1 MISTESKY
9 GAASAAK
16 RVAKT
21 EPIEKFGAI
30 NTPTL
35 GWSANWFCKAWRLS
49 SLQPEVPTTTWR
61 LFLTANSTICGDT
74 VGTVR
79 SKTWV
84 APEDRMLSSESCDA
98 SSATSSRSSDE
109 LIAAL
114 AYCPILTVAP
124 TRATL
129 IGSDVVAGCVD
140 MGLILLDTQSGC
152 SCCAKDETAG
162 PNAMFN
168 PAVFMVARF
177 YPSSPFSS
185 MTGTNESFPRSSTL
199 AISTCSLLPTATT
212 SSTFSTRL
220 PSLSLRSSEIC
231 SRPSLPGVSEMN
243 APKLVVFTTVSRY
256 RSPTSG

>member
-1 MISTESKY
+1 MICWPGLPIRTSWWASNPANRIAWTLMPDTAAPLAWSGSCSVASGEGPTSADWRAAAIISAVRTAVPDGASPLLGCCISMISTESKY

-109 LIAAL
+109 LMAAL
-114 AYCPILTVAP
+114 AYCPILPVAP

-162 PNAMFN
+162 PNA
-168 PAVFMVARF
+168 
-177 YPSSPFSS
+177 
-185 MTGTNESFPRSSTL
+185 
-199 AISTCSLLPTATT
+199 
-212 SSTFSTRL
+212 
-220 PSLSLRSSEIC
+220 
-231 SRPSLPGVSEMN
+231 
-243 APKLVVFTTVSRY
+243 
-256 RSPTSG
+256 